1 MAKKNNYHELT
12 EQEQQTY
19 RFAVVSIIL
28 NNDMQSRIM
37 HPTQVN
43 SVALEMVHAVNL
55 TIGLNPIIELQKEMD

>member
-1 MAKKNNYHELT
+1 MARKTNYYELT